1 MEDHSL
7 NFKLVQYNIH
17 NY

>member
-7 NFKLVQYNIH
+7 QWRLQW
-17 NY
+17 

>member
-7 NFKLVQYNIH
+7 NAT
-17 NY
+17 